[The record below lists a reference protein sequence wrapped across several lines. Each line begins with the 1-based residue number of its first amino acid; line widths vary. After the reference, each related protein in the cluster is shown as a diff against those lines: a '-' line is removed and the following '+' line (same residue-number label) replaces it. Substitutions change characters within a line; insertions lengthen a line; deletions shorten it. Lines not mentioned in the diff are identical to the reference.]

1 MGPVWLQ
8 TMLKECTHPS
18 STNFKRALSSLPWLS
33 NGGETDTPASRVPA
47 KELMIYKHT
56 LVQEESS
63 CLNRLRSKSFYKA
76 LLSDDVKIILETVS
90 LNLHLHMRFS

>member
-1 MGPVWLQ
+1 MASNNAER
-8 TMLKECTHPS
+8 MHHPS
-18 STNFKRALSSLPWLS
+18 STNFKKALSSLPWLS
-33 NGGETDTPASRVPA
+33 NGGETDTPASCVPA
-47 KELMIYKHT
+47 KELMICKHT

-63 CLNRLRSKSFYKA
+63 CSNRLRSKSFYKA